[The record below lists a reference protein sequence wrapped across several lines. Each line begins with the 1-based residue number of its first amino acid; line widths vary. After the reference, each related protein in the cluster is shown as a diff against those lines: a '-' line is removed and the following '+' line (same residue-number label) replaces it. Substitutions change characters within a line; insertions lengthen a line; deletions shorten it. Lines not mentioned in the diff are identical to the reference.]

1 MHLEKQFHYDFVGA
15 LPQPP
20 VTSRTSQGSGPPHHQ
35 VSHQQVC
42 RAPSSGSVCDTHPG
56 YLVRRRLPR
65 RLISFSLCSLL
76 LIGCAASAAP
86 SPYLHLALHGNPPPI
101 ATTASASPGP
111 SPLQLH
117 FCRSTTPPSLPSPT
131 STRAEAENKHI
142 CLIFGLP
149 ASSSADSHVSGSGEC
164 TVHVLALPYGL
175 GGDAGFGKAGSSK
188 ARISF
193 RCLAEVPLVLML
205 LLL

>member
-20 VTSRTSQGSGPPHHQ
+20 VTSRTSQGSGSPHHQ
-35 VSHQQVC
+35 VSHQQVR

-65 RLISFSLCSLL
+65 RLIYFSLCSLL

-86 SPYLHLALHGNPPPI
+86 SAYLHLALHGNPPPI

-111 SPLQLH
+111 SPL
-117 FCRSTTPPSLPSPT
+117 PPF
-131 STRAEAENKHI
+131 HH
-142 CLIFGLP
+142 
-149 ASSSADSHVSGSGEC
+149 ASVSSFADLDESGSGEQ
-164 TVHVLALPYGL
+164 TSLPYL
-175 GGDAGFGKAGSSK
+175 WTSRLFL
-188 ARISF
+188 
-193 RCLAEVPLVLML
+193 C
-205 LLL
+205 